1 MLDVIIAL
9 MPALIAGCFFFGY
22 RAALVVLTAVVSC
35 VAVEY
40 LYQLF
45 YRGFQMRKQ
54 YSTSLGDGL
63 KRAAGKT
70 DIGDLSAAV
79 TGVLLGMNLP
89 VGIPLWMVAIG
100 SVFAIVI
107 VKQLFGGLGQ
117 NFVNPALAARAFMLA
132 SWPVAMTS
140 FVTPVIGFG
149 KYVGVDAVTSATPL
163 TLLKEGGAAEALP
176 GLYDAF
182 LGRIGGCIGE
192 TSTLLLLVGG
202 AYLLVRR
209 VIDWRI
215 PVCYLGSFAVMVYL
229 FGRTPHDL
237 EFVAYNLCT
246 GGIMLGA
253 FFMATDYVT
262 TPTTAWGHVI
272 FGIGCGVLTFVIRQ
286 FGGYPEGTS
295 YAILLMNVVTPLIDR
310 YVHPRKFG
318 EVKAS

>member
-9 MPALIAGCFFFGY
+9 LPALVAGCFFFGY
-22 RAALVVLTAVVSC
+22 RAALVIITAVVSC
-35 VAVEY
+35 VAAEY
-40 LYQLF
+40 LYQWL
-45 YRGFQMRKQ
+45 YAGVLIKKERE
-54 YSTSLGDGL
+54 TSLGDGL
-63 KRAAGKT
+63 RRAAGRT
-70 DIGDLSAAV
+70 DIGDLSAVV

-89 VGIPLWMVAIG
+89 VGIPLWMVAVG

-140 FVTPVIGFG
+140 FVVPVMGFAN
-149 KYVGVDAVTSATPL
+149 YVGPDVVSSATPL
-163 TLLKEGGAAEALP
+163 ALLKGAEAAGKMP
-176 GLYDAF
+176 GVYDAF
-182 LGRIGGCIGE
+182 IGRIGGCIGE

-202 AYLLVRR
+202 AYLLMRR

-215 PVCYLGSFAVMVYL
+215 PVCYLGTFAVMVYL
-229 FGRTPHDL
+229 FGQTPYDINSVLYH
-237 EFVAYNLCT
+237 LCT
-246 GGIMLGA
+246 GGIVLGA

-272 FGIGCGVLTFVIRQ
+272 FGIGCGILTFVIRR

-295 YAILLMNVVTPLIDR
+295 YAILLMNVVAPLIDR
-310 YVHPRKFG
+310 YVRPRKFG
-318 EVKAS
+318 EVRAS